1 VWHIEYSWRVC
12 FPTSFVLFPDL
23 FCHPLSRPPF
33 SCLSMWG
40 CVGMQVCAAHR
51 ADGGRVVVVMSQREK
66 LDMESLYRWAPAPCS
81 VLHRQWL
88 KRGNWVS
95 LAVRLH

>member
-1 VWHIEYSWRVC
+1 
-12 FPTSFVLFPDL
+12 
-23 FCHPLSRPPF
+23 
-33 SCLSMWG
+33 M
-40 CVGMQVCAAHR
+40 CAAHR